1 MTSYINLAALAA
13 GVIMKLTAP
22 LLASA
27 LVFVGTVAFASQV
40 QADPASNSWN
50 STRTTFQCVT
60 SGRNFVTIARR
71 GNVTTDPMILWKST
85 EFGREYTPW
94 QRCQIVSNRL
104 TKAVAQNGGRL
115 SNLQLTT
122 GIVNNL
128 PVVCYV
134 NGRGRCN
141 SQNLLFTLD
150 KRNAKNPGDALTKL
164 INFAQDGSGPVAV
177 FRTGAPS
184 AAPQF
189 VPFGDMVD
197 RAFNSPNKKPSV
209 PVAKPQGDRGI

>member
-1 MTSYINLAALAA
+1 
-13 GVIMKLTAP
+13 MKFTAP

-27 LVFVGTVAFASQV
+27 LVFAGTAALASQV
-40 QADPASNSWN
+40 QAAPTSNWN
-50 STRTTFQCVT
+50 NTRTTFQCVT

-104 TKAVAQNGGRL
+104 TKAVAENGGRL

-141 SQNLLFTLD
+141 SENLLFTLD
-150 KRNAKNPGDALTKL
+150 KRNAKNPGDALTRL
-164 INFAQDGSGPVAV
+164 INFAQDGGGPVTT
-177 FRTGAPS
+177 FRTGTQS
-184 AAPQF
+184 SAPQF

-197 RAFNSPNKKPSV
+197 RAFNSPNNKPSV

>member
-1 MTSYINLAALAA
+1 
-13 GVIMKLTAP
+13 MKFTAP

-27 LVFVGTVAFASQV
+27 LVFAGTVALASQV
-40 QADPASNSWN
+40 QAAPASNSLN
-50 STRTTFQCVT
+50 NTKTTFQCVT

-150 KRNAKNPGDALTKL
+150 KRNAKNPGDALTRL
-164 INFAQDGSGPVAV
+164 INFAQDGGGPVTT
-177 FRTGAPS
+177 FRTRTQS
-184 AAPQF
+184 SAPQF

-209 PVAKPQGDRGI
+209 PAAKPQGDRGI

>member
-1 MTSYINLAALAA
+1 
-13 GVIMKLTAP
+13 MKFTAP

-27 LVFVGTVAFASQV
+27 LVFAGTVAFASQV
-40 QADPASNSWN
+40 QAAPASNSLN
-50 STRTTFQCVT
+50 NTKTTFQCVT

-104 TKAVAQNGGRL
+104 TKAVAENGGRL
-115 SNLQLTT
+115 ANLQLTT

-150 KRNAKNPGDALTKL
+150 KRNAKNPGDALTRL
-164 INFAQDGSGPVAV
+164 INFAQDGGGPVTT
-177 FRTGAPS
+177 FRTGTQS
-184 AAPQF
+184 SAPQF

-197 RAFNSPNKKPSV
+197 RAFNSPNNKPSV
-209 PVAKPQGDRGI
+209 PIAKPQGDRGI

>member
-1 MTSYINLAALAA
+1 MTSDINLTALAT
-13 GVIMKLTAP
+13 GVIMKLTTP

-27 LVFVGTVAFASQV
+27 LVLVGTVAFASQV
-40 QADPASNSWN
+40 QAAPASNSN
-50 STRTTFQCVT
+50 NTKTTFQCVT
-60 SGRNFVTIARR
+60 SGRNIATIARR
-71 GNVTTDPMILWKST
+71 GNVTTDPMIIWKST

-104 TKAVAQNGGRL
+104 TQAVAQNGGRL

-122 GIVNNL
+122 GIINNL

-134 NGRGRCN
+134 NGQGRCN

-150 KRNAKNPGDALTKL
+150 KRNAKNPGDALTRL
-164 INFAQDGSGPVAV
+164 INFAQDGGGPVTTL
-177 FRTGAPS
+177 RTGGQS
-184 AAPQF
+184 SAPQF

-197 RAFNSPNKKPSV
+197 RALNSPNNKPSA
-209 PVAKPQGDRGI
+209 PVVKPQGNRGI

>member
-1 MTSYINLAALAA
+1 
-13 GVIMKLTAP
+13 MKLSAP

-27 LVFVGTVAFASQV
+27 LVFAGTVAFASQV
-40 QADPASNSWN
+40 QAAPASHSLNN
-50 STRTTFQCVT
+50 TKTTFQCVT

-150 KRNAKNPGDALTKL
+150 KRNAKNPGDALTRL
-164 INFAQDGSGPVAV
+164 INFAQDGGGPVTT
-177 FRTGAPS
+177 FRTGTQS
-184 AAPQF
+184 SAPQF

>member
-1 MTSYINLAALAA
+1 MTSYINLAALVA

-27 LVFVGTVAFASQV
+27 LVFAGTVALASQV
-40 QADPASNSWN
+40 QAAPTSNWN

-150 KRNAKNPGDALTKL
+150 KRNAKNPGDALTRL
-164 INFAQDGSGPVAV
+164 INFAQDGGGPVTT
-177 FRTGAPS
+177 FRTGTQS
-184 AAPQF
+184 SAPQF